1 MHLVVVVELSV
12 AAAVVDLVAADAAAE
27 LSGAAVVAVLVSA
40 APLVPSSVGMSCLCS
55 PNIVAT

>member
-12 AAAVVDLVAADAAAE
+12 AAVVDLVAADAAAE
-27 LSGAAVVAVLVSA
+27 LSAAAVVAVLVSA

-55 PNIVAT
+55 PNTVAA